1 MEDKDKKKLVVRVS
15 DEVTAM
21 FESILDYSQIAC
33 PDPNTFK
40 ALRGKILRAGND
52 CIRTITTDLDEYTV
66 RYVATKDDL
75 ILIQEAMNE

>member
-1 MEDKDKKKLVVRVS
+1 MEDRDRNKLANRVS
-15 DEVTAM
+15 EEVTSM

-52 CIRTITTDLDEYTV
+52 CIRAITTDLDEYTV
-66 RYVATKDDL
+66 KYVATKDDL
-75 ILIQEAMNE
+75 IEVKN